1 MPYTFTIMQFWF
13 SWRHQMLAFKKDYF
27 VVSVDLRGYGE
38 SDRPPLTSDYTLSHL
53 SRDIIEL
60 IPALGYTKC
69 TALVGHDWGG
79 AIAWATTAQ
88 RPDLIKKLIVMNC
101 PHPTL
106 MFKTISGNWAQL
118 MKSWY
123 LFMFRI
129 PKLPEF
135 IFAMRDYSYFNAV
148 FRGRTA
154 GVRNR
159 AGFPP
164 EILEAY
170 KYVFSQPGAL
180 TPPVNYI
187 RCVFKVD
194 ESFDGAVSKKIEN
207 ETLLIWGDCDQF
219 LESSMADNH
228 SDYVTNLSVKHI
240 PNCSHWVQQDAYEK
254 VNQLMAE
261 FLEQ

>member
-1 MPYTFTIMQFWF
+1 
-13 SWRHQMLAFKKDYF
+13 MLAFKKDYF

-38 SDRPPLTSDYTLSHL
+38 SDCPPLVSDYTLSHL

-79 AIAWATTAQ
+79 AIAWAATAQ
-88 RPDLIKKLIVMNC
+88 CPDLVKKLIVMNC
-101 PHPTL
+101 PHPTVF
-106 MFKTISGNWAQL
+106 FKTLSSGNWAQL

-123 LFMFRI
+123 MFI
-129 PKLPEF
+129 IWFPKLPEF
-135 IFAMRDYSYFNAV
+135 IFAMRDYSFFNAL
-148 FRGRTA
+148 FLSQRA
-154 GVRNR
+154 GVHNR

-164 EILEAY
+164 EILEAF
-170 KYVFSQPGAL
+170 KYIFSQPGAL

-187 RCVFKVD
+187 RCIFKVD
-194 ESFDGAVSKKIEN
+194 ESFDRAVSKKIEN

-240 PNCSHWVQQDAYEK
+240 PDCSHWVQQDAYEK

-261 FLEQ
+261 FLEQS

>member
-1 MPYTFTIMQFWF
+1 
-13 SWRHQMLAFKKDYF
+13 MLAFKKDYF

-38 SDRPPLTSDYTLSHL
+38 SDQPPLTSDYTLSHL

-79 AIAWATTAQ
+79 AIAWGTTSQ
-88 RPDLIKKLIVMNC
+88 HPDLVKKLIVMNC
-101 PHPTL
+101 PHPTVI
-106 MFKTISGNWAQL
+106 FKAVCGNWAQM

-123 LFMFRI
+123 MFMSRI

-135 IFAMRDYSYFNAV
+135 MLAMSDYSFFNYL
-148 FRGRTA
+148 FQGQRA

-180 TPPVNYI
+180 TPPINYI
-187 RCVFKVD
+187 RCVFK
-194 ESFDGAVSKKIEN
+194 SFVTAALKKIEN
-207 ETLLIWGDCDQF
+207 ETLLIWGDCDEF

-240 PNCSHWVQQDAYEK
+240 PDCSHWVATRC
-254 VNQLMAE
+254 L
-261 FLEQ
+261 

>member
-1 MPYTFTIMQFWF
+1 
-13 SWRHQMLAFKKDYF
+13 MLAFKKDYF

-53 SRDIIEL
+53 SRDVIEL

-88 RPDLIKKLIVMNC
+88 RPDLVKKLIVMNC
-101 PHPTL
+101 PHPTVF
-106 MFKTISGNWAQL
+106 FKTICGNWAQM

-123 LFMFRI
+123 MFVTWI

-135 IFAMRDYSYFNAV
+135 IFAMRDYSFFNAV
-148 FRGRTA
+148 FQGRRA

-187 RCVFKVD
+187 RCIPK
-194 ESFDGAVSKKIEN
+194 SLGGADSKKIEN

-240 PNCSHWVQQDAYEK
+240 PDCSHWVQQDAYEK

-261 FLEQ
+261 FLEQS